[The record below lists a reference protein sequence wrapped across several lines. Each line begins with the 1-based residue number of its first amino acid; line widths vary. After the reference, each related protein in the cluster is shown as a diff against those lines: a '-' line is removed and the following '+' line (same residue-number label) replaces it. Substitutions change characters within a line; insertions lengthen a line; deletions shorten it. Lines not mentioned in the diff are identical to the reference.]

1 MNIGDNILLNVS
13 VDGLPIGTKATIYGI
28 YPTHFPGIFENNMR
42 IDGMLKISTYGYERY
57 TNKST
62 HYNTYIHSKNVIKA
76 VRCNKCNKYKTIDN
90 ECNQCNGKNNEELL
104 RRHKMYVEMMK
115 NM

>member
-1 MNIGDNILLNVS
+1 
-13 VDGLPIGTKATIYGI
+13 
-28 YPTHFPGIFENNMR
+28 
-42 IDGMLKISTYGYERY
+42 MLKISTYGYERY

-90 ECNQCNGKNNEELL
+90 ECNQCNGKNNEEFDKCQNEYYIL
-104 RRHKMYVEMMK
+104 K
-115 NM
+115 NSY